1 MYNIQNNSIYQLF
14 ILLNK
19 AHVQKKKKIFAAQVL
34 QIRIQVTLTTLLSS
48 LKKRTGNI
56 KLLNL
61 FLMLT

>member
-19 AHVQKKKKIFAAQVL
+19 AHVQKKKIFAAQVL

>member
-19 AHVQKKKKIFAAQVL
+19 AHVQKKIFAAQVL